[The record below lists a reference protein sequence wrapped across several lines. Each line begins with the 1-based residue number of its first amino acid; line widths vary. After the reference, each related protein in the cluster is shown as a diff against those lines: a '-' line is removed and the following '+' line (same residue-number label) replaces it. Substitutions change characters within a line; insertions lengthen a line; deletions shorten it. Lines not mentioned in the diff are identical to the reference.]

1 MSGIDAR
8 TPDAFGNS
16 LLMRVSMRDVMSDS
30 AAKEPPPRRASMDAV
45 AMSALDFLVICV
57 RVVRESENSLRGEQL

>member
-16 LLMRVSMRDVMSDS
+16 LLMRVSMRDVIIDS
-30 AAKEPPPRRASMDAV
+30 AVNEPPPRRASMEA
-45 AMSALDFLVICV
+45 AAISALDILVI
-57 RVVRESENSLRGEQL
+57 RGRLVREPEKSRRGEQL